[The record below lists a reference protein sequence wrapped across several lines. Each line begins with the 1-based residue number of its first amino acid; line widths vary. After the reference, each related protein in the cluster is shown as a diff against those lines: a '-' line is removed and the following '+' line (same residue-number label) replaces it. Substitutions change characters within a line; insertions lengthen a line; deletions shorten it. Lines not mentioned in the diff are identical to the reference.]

1 MAQVEGVATTMASGG
16 EVPAFEAVYREHF
29 GFVYACLLRLGVPDA
44 AVDDAAQD
52 VFITVHR
59 RLAGFEGRSALRSW
73 LFGIV
78 RRVAFRHRRSALR
91 LATRRRALADDPP
104 TPAGDLAASV
114 EQAQRSAL
122 LLRALDRL
130 DDDKRTALT
139 LHVFEDLRGPEVAE
153 FLGINVDT
161 AYSRIKAA
169 RRELTRALTELGLVD
184 DEATLVTATKR
195 ATTAD
200 AGASRRVAA
209 LLALRLAPGAGAAT
223 AATGALAG
231 AGTKGI
237 LAALALGASLS
248 VGLALRDPTPSSP
261 NGQVRVASSS
271 DAPRPAPAELGD
283 ARPIPAELA
292 PVRSDAIAPTRDG
305 ATPPD
310 DGRGRAAT
318 IDSSSDAGP
327 PIDPSIDAH
336 ANDDAPVDA
345 LAAALAAE
353 VELITAAK
361 TALDTGD
368 PDVALARLADH
379 ARRFPDGQLASER
392 RGYRAIALCEAG
404 KPAAGRGE
412 ARLFLD
418 AHPGSPLAPR
428 VRRACERPS
437 SAP

>member
-1 MAQVEGVATTMASGG
+1 VAQVDGVAATMANSG
-16 EVPAFEAVYREHF
+16 EIPPFEAVYREHF

-59 RLAGFEGRSALRSW
+59 RLPAFEGRSALRSW

-91 LATRRRALADDPP
+91 LATRRRALTDDPP
-104 TPAGDLAASV
+104 THAGDLATSV

-122 LLRALDRL
+122 LLQALDTL

-139 LHVFEDLRGPEVAE
+139 LHVFEDLRGPEVAQL
-153 FLGINVDT
+153 LGINVDT

-169 RRELTRALTELGLVD
+169 RRELSRALTELGLVD
-184 DEATLVTATKR
+184 DEATLVAATRR

-200 AGASRRVAA
+200 ATASRRVAA
-209 LLALRLAPGAGAAT
+209 LLAVRLGSGASAGAGAT
-223 AATGALAG
+223 SALAG

-237 LAALALGASLS
+237 FAALALGASLS
-248 VGLALRDPTPSSP
+248 VGLALRDPSPTPPS
-261 NGQVRVASSS
+261 VTARVA
-271 DAPRPAPAELGD
+271 APRHATHPAPAELED

-292 PVRSDAIAPTRDG
+292 PVPTDADDASDG
-305 ATPPD
+305 AAVPI
-310 DGRGRAAT
+310 DGRGRASAIDAAT
-318 IDSSSDAGP
+318 NEPIDAA
-327 PIDPSIDAH
+327 PIDP
-336 ANDDAPVDA
+336 

-361 TALDTGD
+361 TALDADD
-368 PDVALARLADH
+368 PDAALTRLADH
-379 ARRFPDGQLASER
+379 ARRFPDGQLANER

-412 ARLFLD
+412 ARVFLD

-428 VRRACERPS
+428 VRQACERPS
-437 SAP
+437 TTP

>member
-1 MAQVEGVATTMASGG
+1 MAQVEGVATTRASGG

-44 AVDDAAQD
+44 AIDDAAQD

-104 TPAGDLAASV
+104 TPAGDLATSI

-122 LLRALDRL
+122 LLRALDTL

-200 AGASRRVAA
+200 ATASRRVAA
-209 LLALRLAPGAGAAT
+209 LLAVRLAPAASAGAGAT
-223 AATGALAG
+223 TGALAG
-231 AGTKGI
+231 VGTKGI

-248 VGLALRDPTPSSP
+248 VGLALRDPSPTPPSVTARSAAP
-261 NGQVRVASSS
+261 S
-271 DAPRPAPAELGD
+271 DASRPAPAELED

-292 PVRSDAIAPTRDG
+292 PVPTHADTDDADDG
-305 ATPPD
+305 AAPNSN
-310 DGRGRAAT
+310 GRGRATAIGAAT
-318 IDSSSDAGP
+318 R
-327 PIDPSIDAH
+327 DPV
-336 ANDDAPVDA
+336 DDAPVDA

-353 VELITAAK
+353 VELVTAAK
-361 TALDTGD
+361 TALDADD
-368 PDVALARLADH
+368 PEVALARLADH
-379 ARRFPDGQLASER
+379 ARRFPDGQLANER

-412 ARLFLD
+412 ARVFLD
-418 AHPGSPLAPR
+418 AHPGSPLAAR
-428 VRRACERPS
+428 VRRACDDS
-437 SAP
+437 SSSP

>member
-1 MAQVEGVATTMASGG
+1 MAQVEGVATTRASGG
-16 EVPAFEAVYREHF
+16 EIPAFEAVYREHF

-52 VFITVHR
+52 VFVTVHR
-59 RLAGFEGRSALRSW
+59 RLPAFEGRSALRSW

-78 RRVAFRHRRSALR
+78 RRIAFRHRRSALR
-91 LATRRRALADDPP
+91 LATRRRALADEHDPGAP
-104 TPAGDLAASV
+104 GADLAASV

-122 LLRALDRL
+122 LLQALDTL

-200 AGASRRVAA
+200 ATASRRVAA
-209 LLALRLAPGAGAAT
+209 LLAVRLGPGAGAGV
-223 AATGALAG
+223 TGALAG
-231 AGTKGI
+231 VGTKGI
-237 LAALALGASLS
+237 FAALALGASLS
-248 VGLALRDPTPSSP
+248 VGLALRDPSP
-261 NGQVRVASSS
+261 DVPPAATTGVASSR
-271 DAPRPAPAELGD
+271 DASRPAPAELDG
-283 ARPIPAELA
+283 ARPIPAELT
-292 PVRSDAIAPTRDG
+292 PVSVDAAATTRREPS
-305 ATPPD
+305 TPPA
-310 DGRGRAAT
+310 DGRGRAAA
-318 IDSSSDAGP
+318 IDGP
-327 PIDPSIDAH
+327 LDRDPV
-336 ANDDAPVDA
+336 DDAPVDA

-361 TALDTGD
+361 TALDAGD
-368 PDVALARLADH
+368 PDAALARLADH
-379 ARRFPDGQLASER
+379 ARRFPIGQLANER

-412 ARLFLD
+412 ARVFLD
-418 AHPGSPLAPR
+418 AHPGSPLATR
-428 VRRACERPS
+428 VRRACEVS
-437 SAP
+437 SESP